1 MEWLENMNDERH
13 LISVVVQNRAGVLAR
28 VIGLFSG
35 RGFNIDSLAVGETE
49 DPDLSRLTM
58 VTRGDQMVVEQI
70 RKQLNRLIDV
80 IKVHEFSRAEDYV
93 ERDLLLLRVN
103 AASGKRG
110 EIMQIVDVFRGKIVD
125 VGARHLMIQL
135 SGPESKINAMIDLMR
150 PYGIKEMVRSGRIAL
165 VRGNKSM

>member
-1 MEWLENMNDERH
+1 MNDERH

-28 VIGLFSG
+28 IAGLFSS

-58 VTRGDQMVVEQI
+58 VTRGDRAVIEQI

-80 IKVHEFSRAEDYV
+80 IKVHEFSGTDNYV
-93 ERDLLLLRVN
+93 ERDLLLVRVN
-103 AASGKRG
+103 APPGRRG
-110 EIMQIVDVFRGKIVD
+110 EIMQIADVFRGKIVD
-125 VGARHLMIQL
+125 VGARHLMVEL
-135 SGPESKINAMIDLMR
+135 SGPESKINAMIDLLR

-165 VRGNKSM
+165 MRGNKSV

>member
-1 MEWLENMNDERH
+1 MDDKRH
-13 LISVVVQNRAGVLAR
+13 LISVIVQNKAGVLAR
-28 VIGLFSG
+28 VAGLFSS

-49 DPDLSRLTM
+49 DPELSRVTM
-58 VTRGDQMVVEQI
+58 VTRGDEAVIEQI

-80 IKVHEFSRAEDYV
+80 LRVHEFRSGEDYV

-103 AASGKRG
+103 APPGKRG
-110 EIMQIVDVFRGKIVD
+110 EIMQVADIFRGKIVD
-125 VGARHLMIQL
+125 VGVRHLMIEL

-165 VRGNKSM
+165 ARGNKSV

>member
-1 MEWLENMNDERH
+1 MNDERH

>member
-1 MEWLENMNDERH
+1 MDRH
-13 LISVVVQNRAGVLAR
+13 IISVLVQNQAGVLAR
-28 VIGLFSG
+28 IAGLFSS

-49 DPDLSRLTM
+49 DTLVSRVTL
-58 VTRGDQMVVEQI
+58 VTRGDEAVVEQI

-80 IKVHEFSRAEDYV
+80 LKVHEFDGEDFV
-93 ERDLLLLRVN
+93 ERDLLLLKVN
-103 AASGKRG
+103 APAGKRG

-125 VGARHLMIQL
+125 VGARHLMVEL

-165 VRGNKSM
+165 TRGAKNAD

>member
-1 MEWLENMNDERH
+1 MNDERH

-28 VIGLFSG
+28 IAGLFSS

-58 VTRGDQMVVEQI
+58 VTRGDRAVIEQI

-80 IKVHEFSRAEDYV
+80 IKVHEFSRTEDYV

-103 AASGKRG
+103 APPGKRG
-110 EIMQIVDVFRGKIVD
+110 EIMQIADVFRGKIVD
-125 VGARHLMIQL
+125 VGARHLMVEL

-165 VRGNKSM
+165 TRGNKSV